1 MAPQDI
7 HTLILRTSDCYII
20 RQKQQAVMCVCVGG
34 WIFQDMINL
43 RIEDKQITLDYLG
56 GSQMRLHMLL

>member
-1 MAPQDI
+1 
-7 HTLILRTSDCYII
+7 
-20 RQKQQAVMCVCVGG
+20 MCVCVGG